1 MTSSPIEPHHSD
13 GPHSDDPDADT
24 RAEVPGG
31 DRGVGG
37 PADQA
42 GPAGEA
48 SSPPGYPEGV
58 DPAEGP
64 LAGREDSALGDL
76 GHPGVDR

>member
-13 GPHSDDPDADT
+13 DLDADT
-24 RAEVPGG
+24 RAIPGG

-37 PADQA
+37 PADEA
-42 GPAGEA
+42 GATGEA

-64 LAGREDSALGDL
+64 WPDGRTPPLVISGTPASIADG
-76 GHPGVDR
+76 

>member
-1 MTSSPIEPHHSD
+1 MTSSPIEPHR
-13 GPHSDDPDADT
+13 SDDPDADA
-24 RAEVPGG
+24 RAEVTGG
-31 DRGVGG
+31 DRGVRG

-42 GPAGEA
+42 GPAEEA

-64 LAGREDSALGDL
+64 LAGRDDSALGDL
-76 GHPGVDR
+76 ERPGVDR